1 VVARGVVGEAAVS
14 VDAGV
19 GQRFGLGPIDQ
30 ISFAVADVDEAVPRY
45 TAMFG
50 GPFNVIDI
58 PPMEVSYRGR
68 PSSCQLKLAFGR
80 SGAVEVEL
88 VEVRSG
94 DSPAGDFVRTRGEG
108 LHHVRFPVS
117 DLAATRAEMEAEGF
131 EVTFAGGSAD
141 VGFAYLES
149 PLLNGMTIELI
160 QFPKG

>member
-1 VVARGVVGEAAVS
+1 MSIETE
-14 VDAGV
+14 V

-50 GPFNVIDI
+50 GPFNVVAV
-58 PPMEVSYRGR
+58 PPMDVSYRGR
-68 PSSCQLKLAFGR
+68 PSSCELKLAFGR
-80 SGAVEVEL
+80 TGSIEVEL
-88 VEVRSG
+88 VEVLSG
-94 DSPAGDFVRTRGEG
+94 DSPAGDHLREKGEG
-108 LHHVRFPVS
+108 LHHVRFPVD
-117 DLAATRAEMEAEGF
+117 DLARTRTEMEAEGF